1 MIFESFDDL
10 RAAVGSELGHSE
22 WILIDQDRIDRF
34 AEATGDHQWIHTDP
48 ERAAASPFGSTIA
61 HGFLTL
67 SLLSTIGEQTLQVNG
82 VKMGVNYGVNKVRF
96 PASVPVGSRVRGH
109 VTLVEVTDVPGG
121 GVQLVTR
128 VTIERENSTKPVCVA
143 ESVARLYR

>member
-1 MIFESFDDL
+1 MIFESLDDL
-10 RAAVGSELGHSE
+10 RAAVGSELGHSD

-48 ERAAASPFGSTIA
+48 ERAAKSPFGSTIA

-82 VKMGVNYGVNKVRF
+82 IRMGVNYGVNKVRF
-96 PASVPVGSRVRGH
+96 PAPVPVGSRVRGH
-109 VTLVEVTDVPGG
+109 VTLLEVTDVSG
-121 GVQLVTR
+121 GVQMVTQ
-128 VTIERENSTKPVCVA
+128 VTIERENSAKPVCVA
-143 ESVARLYR
+143 ESVARIYR

>member
-1 MIFESFDDL
+1 MIFESLDDL
-10 RAAVGSELGHSE
+10 RAAVGTELGHSD
-22 WILIDQDRIDRF
+22 WILIDQDRINRF
-34 AEATGDHQWIHTDP
+34 AEATADLQWIHTDP
-48 ERAAASPFGSTIA
+48 ERAAKSPFGSTIA

-82 VKMGVNYGVNKVRF
+82 VRMGVNYGVNKVRF
-96 PASVPVGSRVRGH
+96 PAPVPVDSRVRGH
-109 VTLVEVTDVPGG
+109 VTLLEVTDVQG
-121 GVQLVTR
+121 GVQLVTQ